1 MLNEYGP
8 GELPGGDVKGASKD
22 VASYKDLE
30 QDAKHIFANCVLKQ
44 GLFGWMQAGMIC
56 HGAFS
61 YLFSN
66 LGIHSH
72 HSFE

>member
-1 MLNEYGP
+1 MVNEYGP

-22 VASYKDLE
+22 KASYEDLE
-30 QDAKHIFANCVLKQ
+30 QGAKHILANCVLKQ

-56 HGAFS
+56 RGAFS

-66 LGIHSH
+66 LGIHFHQSLG
-72 HSFE
+72 